1 MLNLL
6 GTCGRSHLDGDEYDL
21 DDLSPCSSPKGSSK
35 KAAFNNPYA
44 DRGLDKFSALLADI
58 EGMKKK
64 IYTQR
69 GSDQISFVCFAFS
82 NSNRVK
88 PIVVRRKK
96 SKNKK
101 RRPANDRGAA
111 DKDGP
116 EQRGIRSEGSEV
128 QETGDE
134 DRKKMPSSK
143 GFSWEMNHRYC
154 LPVAV
159 IMALVSLAVYGRA
172 FAIMCAS
179 IGWYV
184 IPINTES
191 PDATSV
197 RGSRK
202 KMRKLSSKVLGV

>member
-6 GTCGRSHLDGDEYDL
+6 GTCGRSHLDGDEYGL

-58 EGMKKK
+58 EAMKQK

-69 GSDQISFVCFAFS
+69 DSDQISFVRFAFS
-82 NSNRVK
+82 NSNHVK
-88 PIVVRRKK
+88 PIVVKRKK
-96 SKNKK
+96 GKSKK
-101 RRPANDRGAA
+101 RKPENDRGAA
-111 DKDGP
+111 DKEGS
-116 EQRGIRSEGSEV
+116 EQRAIRSAGSEV
-128 QETGDE
+128 QETGD
-134 DRKKMPSSK
+134 DDGKKLPSK
-143 GFSWEMNHRYC
+143 GFPWEMNQRCC

-159 IMALVSLAVYGRA
+159 ILALASLAVYGRA

-191 PDATSV
+191 PAASSV
-197 RGSRK
+197 SGSRK
-202 KMRKLSSKVLGV
+202 KMRKLSSKVLSV